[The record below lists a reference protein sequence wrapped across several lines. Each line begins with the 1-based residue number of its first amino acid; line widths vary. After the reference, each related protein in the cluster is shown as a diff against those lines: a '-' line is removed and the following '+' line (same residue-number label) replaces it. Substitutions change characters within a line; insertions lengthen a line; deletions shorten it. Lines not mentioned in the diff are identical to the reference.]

1 MAAYRTTVLDLFS
14 EPQSYRLPLPALTNA
29 LVRLPAETNRLD
41 HELLLAAQRCMDPVS
56 LLNELL
62 DRVRDLLPVSGF
74 AWHQDH
80 EQIRTK
86 EYQEAGASSTEQ
98 QSIELCQGD
107 VRLGRLWISTT
118 RVIEREE
125 LDWLHRLAQSI
136 AYPLR
141 NTCLYQRA
149 LLEAQQDPLT
159 SLKNRRA
166 FDREMAREQARFIR
180 YGIKSSLVIFDL
192 NGFKAINDT
201 WGHDVGDR
209 LLSAFATGL
218 QQVLRETDHAYRFG
232 GDEFS
237 AILPATNLYGAKK
250 MADRLHDWLV
260 SHPLSLPSGESVMI
274 RAACGMAETHA
285 GEQECDWF
293 RRADQ
298 ALYESKRGKKIV
310 AVPSAV

>member
-1 MAAYRTTVLDLFS
+1 MAAYRTTVLDLYRES
-14 EPQSYRLPLPALTNA
+14 DGYRLPPALGVEAGNHLPADIH
-29 LVRLPAETNRLD
+29 RLG
-41 HELLLAAQRCMDPVS
+41 HGLLLAAQRCMEPVS

-62 DRVRDLLPVSGF
+62 DRVRDYLPATGF
-74 AWHQDH
+74 SWHQDYDEVH
-80 EQIRTK
+80 TAEFLA
-86 EYQEAGASSTEQ
+86 AGEGGIGPQ
-98 QSIELCQGD
+98 RLELTQGD
-107 VRLGRLWISTT
+107 VRLGHLWVSAE
-118 RVIEREE
+118 RVLEPVE
-125 LDWLHRLAQSI
+125 LDWLLLLAQSI

-141 NTCLYQRA
+141 NTGLYQRA

-166 FDREMAREQARFIR
+166 FDLELAREEARFVR

-209 LLSAFATGL
+209 LLALFATGL

-237 AILPATNLYGAKK
+237 AILPATNLFGAKK
-250 MADRLHDWLV
+250 MANRLMTWLAA
-260 SHPLSLPSGESVMI
+260 HPLVLPSREHVQV
-274 RAACGMAETHA
+274 RASFGMAETDVT
-285 GEQECDWF
+285 EKEPSWF

-298 ALYESKRGKKIV
+298 SLYRAKRDAKYKVI
-310 AVPSAV
+310 SA